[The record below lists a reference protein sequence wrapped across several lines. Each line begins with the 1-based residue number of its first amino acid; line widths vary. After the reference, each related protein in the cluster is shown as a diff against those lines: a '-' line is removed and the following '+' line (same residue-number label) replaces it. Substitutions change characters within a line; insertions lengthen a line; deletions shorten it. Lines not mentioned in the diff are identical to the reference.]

1 MAIIRSDS
9 FDGEILEEMGR
20 RLRALRLQ
28 QNLGQADLAVRAQLS
43 PTTVKNA
50 EHGRDPRLSTILRI
64 LRVLGRVETLDAFLP
79 PPTVSPLALLKTA
92 GRQRERARARPAPPA
107 DRPNGKKNG

>member
-9 FDGEILEEMGR
+9 FDTEILEEIGR

-28 QNLGQADLAVRAQLS
+28 QNLGQAEVALRAQLS

-50 EHGRDPRLSTILRI
+50 ERGRDPRLSTVVRI
-64 LRVLGRVETLDAFLP
+64 LRVLGRIETLDAFLP
-79 PPTVSPLALLKTA
+79 ISPVSPLAMLKTA
-92 GRQRERARARPAPPA
+92 GRLRERARARSAPPA
-107 DRPNGKKNG
+107 DGADGTHSG